1 MANTEGWVLIRPR
14 GDLYLHRSRTPGQAR
29 FIACMRPVAVVMS
42 KTVYDNLP
50 ADERESHWL
59 ASKVARKRRG
69 REQMVPVWEVYPYLI
84 VGCEP
89 WDVDEFMREK
99 LRGIHATHGKHGAAG
114 TVFHIYVD
122 TFY

>member
-1 MANTEGWVLIRPR
+1 
-14 GDLYLHRSRTPGQAR
+14 
-29 FIACMRPVAVVMS
+29 MRPVAVVMS
-42 KTVYDNLP
+42 KDAYDSLP
-50 ADERESHWL
+50 AHERENHGL

-69 REQMVPVWEVYPYLI
+69 KEQMVPVWEVYPYLI

-89 WDVDEFMREK
+89 WDADEFMREK

-122 TFY
+122 TFD